1 MQKNPC
7 SVALHLTLGL
17 WPFSL
22 SYSAISEHLMSFN
35 GATEWCDTGHGL
47 SNGLHLEKH
56 TAVFLF
62 SWFLVLFCSVCMLRD
77 LGTLVDN
84 EVNAAV
90 STATSFVTF
99 MLMHNKYGTDYSLYL
114 YTEHS
119 LGAALAL
126 SLRTATDLTEYLIV
140 CSKPFFYI
148 IICHKKKTQEVYW
161 LKK

>member
-99 MLMHNKYGTDYSLYL
+99 MLMHNKYGTDYSLYFIYWTLLRGRLGSLAAHSNRFDWIFDCVLKTIFL
-114 YTEHS
+114 YYYMPQKENARS
-119 LGAALAL
+119 V
-126 SLRTATDLTEYLIV
+126 LT
-140 CSKPFFYI
+140 
-148 IICHKKKTQEVYW
+148 
-161 LKK
+161 